1 MKKYRGNVAMAVE
14 EVRRQGTRDSSHPR
28 MEPVHGLTTGEK
40 LLYLLSVVV
49 CVALAS
55 VILSKYAELTALN
68 LSAQQLDH
76 RIQELQETNQQLEI
90 QQKQLSSGERTRE
103 YAERK
108 GMKQVKSYKT
118 LPVPGQSSAAQRQKQ
133 ANHEG

>member
-1 MKKYRGNVAMAVE
+1 MKEYRGNVAMAVVE
-14 EVRRQGTRDSSHPR
+14 ERRRGTRQSKQPR
-28 MEPVHGLTTGEK
+28 TERAHGLTTGEK

-68 LSAQQLDH
+68 LSSQQMD
-76 RIQELQETNQQLEI
+76 RQIRELQETNQQLEI
-90 QQKQLSSGERTRE
+90 QQKQLSSDERIRE
-103 YAERK
+103 YAEQK
-108 GMKQVKSYKT
+108 GMKRVKSYKM
-118 LPVPGQSSAAQRQKQ
+118 LPVPGQSSAAQQQKP